1 LLIVCD
7 LQITKKHHMNKTLL
21 FLFVVLFA
29 VGCSS
34 KKKMSHAELMKGS
47 PGWVNQ
53 TPNQP
58 NYYHGVGMSVK
69 SGQHDF
75 RERAR
80 QNALSELASGIS
92 VNISATSVLNQ
103 FEIDRASSEFFRDN
117 IRMSTQQ
124 YLEGYELV
132 ENWENDHQYWV
143 YYRLSKV
150 RFAQIKQDRINAA
163 MGLSR
168 SKFDHARELGNQ
180 GRVND
185 ALGFYI
191 RSVEDIKDFLGEDIR
206 AEIDGEQKAYPTYL
220 MAGLMDQLQALSFD
234 FQMESYRVKPGPTSI
249 PAPIEVY
256 VRDESNRPV
265 SGIPVIVRYSW
276 LPGASIEV
284 MTDARGRF
292 MITPQGIGPGR
303 KNEQISCFID
313 MRKVTANSTNDLTV
327 QRLFASFNA
336 NTFVL
341 PVEVIPPVCYVLV
354 SGKDG
359 RFDLSPAYEELNRL
373 FTQNGFDLTSNR
385 ELADYILS
393 SELITLNQSQIGQ
406 RHTHTLRATFVLTD
420 AQGRIQ
426 YSARADD
433 ITGLGTNSAQALEDA
448 MQSLQG
454 KFRINLFP
462 PMVNNVFLK
471 NP

>member
-1 LLIVCD
+1 MKKILIY
-7 LQITKKHHMNKTLL
+7 L
-21 FLFVVLFA
+21 FIALFVL
-29 VGCSS
+29 GCSS
-34 KKKMSHAELMKGS
+34 KKKMSHADLMKGS
-47 PGWVNQ
+47 PAWVNQ

-58 NYYHGVGMSVK
+58 SYYHGVGMSVK

-132 ENWENDHQYWV
+132 ENWENDLQYWV
-143 YYRLSKV
+143 YFRLSKA

-168 SKFDHARELGNQ
+168 SKLDQARLLSNQ

-206 AEIDGEQKAYPTYL
+206 ADIDGEQKAYPTFL
-220 MAGLMDQLQALSFD
+220 MAGLMDQLQALTFD
-234 FQMESYRVKPGPTSI
+234 FQMESFRVKPGPTSL
-249 PAPIEVY
+249 PAPIEVF
-256 VRDESNRPV
+256 VRDSDNRPV
-265 SGIPVIVRYSW
+265 SGIPVVVRYSW
-276 LPGASIEV
+276 LPGASVEAV
-284 MTDARGRF
+284 TDARGRF
-292 MITPQGIGPGR
+292 IITPQGIGPGR

-313 MRKVTANSTNDLTV
+313 MRKITASNTDDLTV
-327 QRLFASFNA
+327 QKLFASFNA

-341 PVEVIPPVCYVLV
+341 PVEIIPPVCYVSV
-354 SGKDG
+354 SGTDG
-359 RFDLSPAYEELNRL
+359 RFDLSAAYEELNRL
-373 FTQNGFDLTSNR
+373 FTQNGFDLSRNR
-385 ELADYILS
+385 ELADYTLS
-393 SELITLNQSQIGQ
+393 FEVTTLNQSQIGQ
-406 RHTHTLRATFVLTD
+406 RHSHTLRATFVLTD

-433 ITGLGTNSAQALEDA
+433 VTGLGANPSQALEDA
-448 MQSLQG
+448 MQSLKG

-462 PMVNNVFLK
+462 AMVNNVFQR